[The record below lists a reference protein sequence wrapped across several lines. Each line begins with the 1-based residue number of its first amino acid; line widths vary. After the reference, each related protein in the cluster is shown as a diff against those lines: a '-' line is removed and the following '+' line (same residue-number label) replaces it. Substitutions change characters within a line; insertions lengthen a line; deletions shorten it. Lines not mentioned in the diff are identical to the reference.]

1 MTAVRQCNRWTAVPV
16 LSLSIIANH
25 LMTDTQCNNIHVSL
39 KGFKSP
45 QSVSGTATN
54 FCPCPSSAQ
63 GEGHSVNSQ
72 NYSFLTV
79 QVHFLFFFLIVRSMV

>member
-54 FCPCPSSAQ
+54 FCPCPSSGQ
-63 GEGHSVNSQ
+63 GEGHSVNRIIP
-72 NYSFLTV
+72 F
-79 QVHFLFFFLIVRSMV
+79 